1 MWPRVQGLRALELGT
16 PGSSRDML
24 NSLVLSGQKRA
35 TTGLLQ
41 EYAQEGEV
49 LEHVG
54 ERLAL
59 LDDDGRALTVVEIT
73 DVHVRRFADVP
84 WEFAAAEGEGDDDL
98 DQWRAGHRR
107 YWAARGTPVDDDTQ
121 VVCLRF
127 VLSRG
132 AGPR

>member
-1 MWPRVQGLRALELGT
+1 VDGLRALELGT
-16 PGSSRDML
+16 PGSSRDKL
-24 NSLVLSGQKRA
+24 NGLVLSGRKRA
-35 TTGLLQ
+35 TAGLLQ
-41 EYAQEGEV
+41 EYEQEGEV

-73 DVHVRRFADVP
+73 DVQVRRFADVP
-84 WEFAAAEGEGDDDL
+84 WEFAAAEGEGDEDL

-107 YWAARGTPVDDDTQ
+107 YWAAQGTPVDDSTQ

-127 VLSRG
+127 VLS
-132 AGPR
+132 